1 MTKLSIRTG
10 DKVKVIAGK
19 EKGKEGKVLAT
30 LPHKERVI
38 VERVNMVKKA
48 TRPTQ
53 RNPKGGLLE
62 IEAPLHVSNVMLVC
76 PKCSQPT
83 RIGRKRD
90 GRHARARL
98 QEVRERHR
106 RLVPPSAPGS
116 PPRGGEVQGR

>member
-30 LPHKERVI
+30 LPYKERVI

-53 RNPKGGLLE
+53 RNPKGGILE
-62 IEAPLHVSNVMLVC
+62 IEAPLHVSNVMLIC
-76 PKCSQPT
+76 PKCAQPS
-83 RIGRKRD
+83 RMGRRRD
-90 GRHARARL
+90 EGTL
-98 QEVRERHR
+98 VR
-106 RLVPPSAPGS
+106 VCKKCGNDVD
-116 PPRGGEVQGR
+116 G